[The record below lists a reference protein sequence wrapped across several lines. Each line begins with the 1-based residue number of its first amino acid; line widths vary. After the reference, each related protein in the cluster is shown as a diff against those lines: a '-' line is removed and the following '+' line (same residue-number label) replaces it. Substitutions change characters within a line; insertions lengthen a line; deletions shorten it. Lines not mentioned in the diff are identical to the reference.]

1 MKKNKLLALIL
12 ALVMV
17 LPFALTACQP
27 TDPTPTP
34 GAKTYTYRAATVSIT
49 TNWNTHTY
57 QSNDAKDVLGY
68 TEDGLYTFDYNED
81 KDGYV
86 IIPSM
91 ATEMPIDVSEDYA
104 EKFGYDATEEGR
116 AYKIPLRNDLKFQ
129 NGDAI
134 NAQTFVDSIK
144 LLLNPAAANQ
154 RASDAWT
161 GNMKIFG
168 AESYAK
174 QGRYA
179 LAQFVSANF
188 GANEYVNPEDFV
200 EGEGGVLTH
209 NGKDVVLDIN
219 SGGNW
224 GSNSLS
230 EYAAAGYLV
239 TGYEMDEATGRVKVF
254 DTEGTWILTRTLE
267 KDETTTDYIF
277 YDLEGNKLP
286 QRQLNAD
293 ETAWIYYDKDGKE
306 VAEWAGCKEKALNA
320 NYDPLAAAADENGWV
335 KLTKELLKN
344 LQDCIAQLHG
354 YATVEEYAAKCAE
367 DENFT
372 GPNGDINY
380 AYVEFEEMAFL
391 GSIGAAY
398 DWENVGVLVDPADPL
413 GLIIILEQPLTGFY
427 LNYSLSSSLWLVH
440 PATYEA
446 CTKMTG
452 GVYSNDYATSKD
464 KYVGF
469 GPYQIDTYT
478 ADHSVTFKKNNNWW
492 GFTSGEQSEFYQT
505 TNISIVKVTEES
517 TRLEMFLK
525 GELDSYGLTAED
537 MEDYQ
542 GSDYTYYTEG
552 DSTWFVA
559 MNPDPATLAANEKNA
574 VSGAPTGA
582 EIDKQILT
590 IKEFRQALSFSLNR
604 AAYALELDPLG
615 APAKALYGNMIISD
629 PETGTA
635 YRTTEEAK
643 DTILAFWG
651 LTDHVGP
658 GKDYAT
664 KDEAIAS
671 ITGYDPS
678 GAKTLFTQAYEKAV
692 ELGYISAAAA
702 ESGNFRISIIIGRPA
717 EAAYY
722 DNGYQFLS
730 ATWTKAVEGTPLE
743 GKLLFTQSAVLG
755 STEFANRLRD
765 GTVDLLFG
773 VGWTGSALDPYGLMQ
788 AYVDPGYQ
796 YDPSWD
802 TTTSMVDIELDLDG
816 KGVKTYRASAYAWGY
831 EALSSVEIKTGTFA
845 GQYGAV
851 ATVIGSNGQPT
862 EEKVVINAGVTADAT
877 LRLKILAAVEKAV
890 LEQYNMIPVNS
901 DSSASLKGMR
911 IVFGTEEYIYGVGR
925 GGVKYMTY
933 TADDAAWTQYVKD
946 QGGTLNYK

>member
-27 TDPTPTP
+27 TEPTPPTP
-34 GAKTYTYRAATVSIT
+34 SAKTYTYRAAAASIT

-57 QSNDAKDVLGY
+57 QSNDATDVLGY

-144 LLLNPAAANQ
+144 LLLNPAAANK
-154 RASDAWT
+154 RASDTWT

-168 AESYAK
+168 AEDYNKSGLTKDEITSTQYETIQAAWDAGKTVYITKDAISSAFSSWFGGTYEQVKNAGYFAMYFSLYENGEKTDVTFFDKYDIDKAEDGKIEVTQAILDDYAK
-174 QGRYA
+174 CSDWNPDPQA
-179 LAQFVSANF
+179 EVAAFSVVSVT
-188 GANEYVNPEDFV
+188 YP
-200 EGEGGVLTH
+200 
-209 NGKDVVLDIN
+209 
-219 SGGNW
+219 
-224 GSNSLS
+224 
-230 EYAAAGYLV
+230 EYA
-239 TGYEMDEATGRVKVF
+239 
-254 DTEGTWILTRTLE
+254 W
-267 KDETTTDYIF
+267 
-277 YDLEGNKLP
+277 
-286 QRQLNAD
+286 
-293 ETAWIYYDKDGKE
+293 
-306 VAEWAGCKEKALNA
+306 
-320 NYDPLAAAADENGWV
+320 
-335 KLTKELLKN
+335 
-344 LQDCIAQLHG
+344 
-354 YATVEEYAAKCAE
+354 E
-367 DENFT
+367 D
-372 GPNGDINY
+372 
-380 AYVEFEEMAFL
+380 
-391 GSIGAAY
+391 
-398 DWENVGVLVDPADPL
+398 VGVFADPADPL
-413 GLIIILEQPLTGFY
+413 ALIIVLEQPLTGFY
-427 LNYSLSSSLWLVH
+427 LNYSLSGSLWLVH
-440 PATYEA
+440 PATYES

-525 GELDSYGLTAED
+525 GELDSYGLTVED

-574 VSGAPTGA
+574 VAEAPTGA

-590 IKEFRQALSFSLNR
+590 IKEFRQALSFSLDR

-678 GAKTLFTQAYEKAV
+678 GAKALFTQAYEKAV

-702 ESGNFRISIIIGRPA
+702 ESGNFCISIIIGRPA

-755 STEFANRLRD
+755 SSAFADRLRD

-802 TTTSMVDIELDLDG
+802 TSTATLDIALDLDG
-816 KGVKTYRASAYAWGY
+816 KGEKTYRASVYGWGY
-831 EALSSVEIKTGTFA
+831 QALSGVEIKEGV
-845 GQYGAV
+845 YGV
-851 ATVIGSNGQPT
+851 EATVLDAEGQPT

-933 TADDAAWTQYVKD
+933 TADDAAWAQYVKD

>member
-27 TDPTPTP
+27 TEPTPPTP
-34 GAKTYTYRAATVSIT
+34 SAKTYTYRAAAASIT

-57 QSNDAKDVLGY
+57 QSNDATDVLGY

-144 LLLNPAAANQ
+144 LLLNPAAANK
-154 RASDAWT
+154 RASDTWT

-168 AESYAK
+168 AEDYNKSGLTKDEITSTQYETIQAAWDAGKTVYITKDAISSAFSSWFGGTYEQVKNAGYFAMYFSLYENGEKTDVTFFDKYDIDKAEDGKIEVTQAILDDYAK
-174 QGRYA
+174 CSDWNPDPQA
-179 LAQFVSANF
+179 EVAAFSVVSVT
-188 GANEYVNPEDFV
+188 YP
-200 EGEGGVLTH
+200 
-209 NGKDVVLDIN
+209 
-219 SGGNW
+219 
-224 GSNSLS
+224 
-230 EYAAAGYLV
+230 EYA
-239 TGYEMDEATGRVKVF
+239 
-254 DTEGTWILTRTLE
+254 W
-267 KDETTTDYIF
+267 
-277 YDLEGNKLP
+277 
-286 QRQLNAD
+286 
-293 ETAWIYYDKDGKE
+293 
-306 VAEWAGCKEKALNA
+306 
-320 NYDPLAAAADENGWV
+320 
-335 KLTKELLKN
+335 
-344 LQDCIAQLHG
+344 
-354 YATVEEYAAKCAE
+354 E
-367 DENFT
+367 D
-372 GPNGDINY
+372 
-380 AYVEFEEMAFL
+380 
-391 GSIGAAY
+391 
-398 DWENVGVLVDPADPL
+398 VGVFADPADPL
-413 GLIIILEQPLTGFY
+413 ALIIVLEQPLTGFY

-440 PATYEA
+440 PATYES

-452 GVYSNDYATSKD
+452 GVYSNDYATSKA

-525 GELDSYGLTAED
+525 GELDSYGLTVED

-574 VSGAPTGA
+574 VAEAPTGA

-590 IKEFRQALSFSLNR
+590 IKEFRQALSFSLDR

-678 GAKTLFTQAYEKAV
+678 GAKALFTQAYEKAV

-702 ESGNFRISIIIGRPA
+702 ESGNFCISIIIGRPA

-755 STEFANRLRD
+755 SSAFADRLRD

-802 TTTSMVDIELDLDG
+802 TSTATLDIALDLDG
-816 KGVKTYRASAYAWGY
+816 KGEKTYRASVYGWGY
-831 EALSSVEIKTGTFA
+831 QALSGVEIKEGV
-845 GQYGAV
+845 YGV
-851 ATVIGSNGQPT
+851 EATVLDAEGQPT

-933 TADDAAWTQYVKD
+933 TADDAAWAQYVKD